1 MAMFNFNLD
10 GKEQVA
16 KPMRSYVDIDENGR
30 PKARIYAD
38 EYESVKSNPDFQPY
52 LAGAGRNME
61 TAQSAFA
68 DEMTEAR
75 IEAVE
80 KRIKAKRNET
90 IRAEAEAREAQAED
104 NVYVGPD
111 FLGSIGGLRKTF
123 TEKATSRQEELRRLL
138 EERAGYMGTPEIS
151 APLTSVGGG
160 EVEEPAA
167 EPAPQTVK
175 RPSIQT
181 AATGQYVKVKDP
193 QGKTGKYPKSAW
205 EKNSRNLIEQG
216 YILLP

>member
-10 GKEQVA
+10 GQKEVA

-68 DEMTEAR
+68 DEMMEAR
-75 IEAVE
+75 LEAVE
-80 KRIKAKRNET
+80 KRIKAKRQET
-90 IRAEAEAREAQAED
+90 IKAETEAREAAGTSNEYPGID
-104 NVYVGPD
+104 I
-111 FLGSIGGLRKTF
+111 LGRMIGSETF
-123 TEKATSRQEELRRLL
+123 GQRATSRQEELKKLL

-151 APLTSVGGG
+151 APMPTEQAPVS
-160 EVEEPAA
+160 EPV
-167 EPAPQTVK
+167 APVQQASQKRTVK
-175 RPSIQT
+175 IRNP
-181 AATGQYVKVKDP
+181 D
-193 QGKTGKYPKSAW
+193 GKILSVPVEMWNKNPKGY
-205 EKNSRNLIEQG
+205 IEQG
-216 YILLP
+216 YQVVP

>member
-1 MAMFNFNLD
+1 MFNFNLD
-10 GKEQVA
+10 GQKEVA

-38 EYESVKSNPDFQPY
+38 EYDSVKSNPDFQPY

-80 KRIKAKRNET
+80 KRIKAKRQET
-90 IRAEAEAREAQAED
+90 IKAETEAREAAGTTNEYPGLD
-104 NVYVGPD
+104 IYGR
-111 FLGSIGGLRKTF
+111 LTGGETF
-123 TEKATSRQEELRRLL
+123 SQRATSRQEQLKKLL

-151 APLTSVGGG
+151 APMPTEQAPVS
-160 EVEEPAA
+160 EPAA
-167 EPAPQTVK
+167 PVQQAPQKRTVK
-175 RPSIQT
+175 IRNP
-181 AATGQYVKVKDP
+181 D
-193 QGKTGKYPKSAW
+193 GKTAVVPAEVW
-205 EKNSRNLIEQG
+205 NKNSKGYIEQG
-216 YILLP
+216 YQVVP

>member
-10 GKEQVA
+10 GQKEVA
-16 KPMRSYVDIDENGR
+16 KPMRSYIDIDSDGR

-38 EYESVKSNPDFQPY
+38 EYDSVKSNPDFQPY
-52 LAGAGRNME
+52 LTGAGRNME

-75 IEAVE
+75 LEAVE
-80 KRIKAKRNET
+80 KRIKAKRQET
-90 IRAEAEAREAQAED
+90 IKAETEAREAAGTSNEYPGID
-104 NVYVGPD
+104 I
-111 FLGSIGGLRKTF
+111 LGRMIGSETF
-123 TEKATSRQEELRRLL
+123 GQRAASRQGELKRML
-138 EERAGYMGTPEIS
+138 EEREGYMGTPEIS
-151 APLTSVGGG
+151 APMPQA
-160 EVEEPAA
+160 EERVEPTEQA
-167 EPAPQTVK
+167 
-175 RPSIQT
+175 
-181 AATGQYVKVKDP
+181 AATQAAPTEKYVRVKGP